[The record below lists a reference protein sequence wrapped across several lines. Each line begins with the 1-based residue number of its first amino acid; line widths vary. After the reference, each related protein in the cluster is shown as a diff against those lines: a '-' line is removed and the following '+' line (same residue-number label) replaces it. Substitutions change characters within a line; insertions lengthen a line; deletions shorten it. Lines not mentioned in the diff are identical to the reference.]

1 MHIYIARLISLVT
14 LVAAVALADSPRQT
28 ISPRQTMPLNKSWTF
43 QLGDPPDAGKSDFD
57 DSAWRS
63 VNVPHDYSIEG
74 PMGSDPANMD
84 GPFDRK
90 SPSSMFQNRDR
101 VVETGGGGYLDAG
114 IAWYRKT
121 FTLPATAK
129 GKRVAIVFDGVYMN
143 SDVYLNGKH
152 LGNHPYGYT
161 PFQYD
166 ITDDLKFDAQNTLAV
181 RCNVEQPCSRWYSG
195 AGIFRPV
202 QLVITDPLHVAPWG
216 TYVVTEKAGPDSG
229 DFTVTVHTTVRNDS
243 DAPKLCKVSTKLFDL
258 GVRKPDQ
265 PSDEFNHIPPTTSEK
280 TSLRDAVP
288 EGISDEQT
296 IASHSEVTLTTKFKV
311 ANPNLWSVD
320 SPHLYRA
327 QTSVM
332 ESGKPVDTVSDR
344 IGFRTI
350 EFTKDNGFLL
360 NGKRLQ
366 IQGTCNH
373 HDLGALGAAFN
384 RRAMERQLQILK
396 EMGDNALRTSHNPP
410 AAEFLDLAD
419 ELGFV
424 VMDEAFD
431 EWKNGKTKFGYGR
444 FFDDW
449 SERDLVAMIK
459 RDRNHPSVI
468 MWSIGNEIPEQG
480 AKNAGEMARRLS
492 DIAHRED
499 PTRPT
504 VSACNRPNDAVR
516 MGFADALDV
525 LGINYNINHYDIQKG
540 RTLIGSETAS
550 ALSSRGEYGLY
561 LDEDGQVK
569 IRNRFN
575 HQCTSYD
582 LDRPQWGHTAQT
594 SLLALKNHP
603 WVAGEFVWTGFDY
616 IGEPTPYT
624 WPARSSYFG
633 IVDLAGFPKDRYYL
647 YQSQWTDK
655 PMVHLLPHWNWEE
668 FAGKEIPVWAFTN
681 ADTVELFLN
690 GKSQGTREA
699 KDLVQLHYE
708 WKVPY
713 EPGTLKAV
721 AKKDGQIVATDEVVT
736 AGPPAKLELTADRP
750 TIQADGDDLCF
761 VTVKVLDKDGH
772 ICPNADNEVS
782 FAIEDPAV
790 IAGLENGDPTNH
802 EAFQNT
808 AARKVFHGLALAI
821 VRSQETGGTVKLTAT
836 AEGLFPATISI
847 NLKPPASE

>member
-1 MHIYIARLISLVT
+1 MGRDMRCHLFALLSFVHFFAGAAIAE
-14 LVAAVALADSPRQT
+14 APRQT
-28 ISPRQTMPLNKSWTF
+28 LPLNKDWKF
-43 QLGDPPDAGKSDFD
+43 QLGDASDASKFDFD
-57 DSAWRS
+57 DTSWHA

-74 PMGSDPANMD
+74 PPGNDQDNMD

-90 SPSSMFQNRDR
+90 SPSSVFQNRDR
-101 VVETGGGGYLDAG
+101 VIETGGGGYLNAG

-121 FTLPATAK
+121 FTLPASAK
-129 GKRVAIVFDGVYMN
+129 EKRVAILFDGVYMN

-166 ITDDLKFDAQNTLAV
+166 ITDDLNFDGPNLLAV
-181 RCNVEQPCSRWYSG
+181 RCDVEQPCSRWYSG

-202 QLVITDPLHVAPWG
+202 QLVITDPIHVVPWG
-216 TYVVTEKAGPDSG
+216 TYVVSEKIGPDSY
-229 DFTVTVHTTVRNDS
+229 DFTLSVQTTVRNDS
-243 DAPKLCKVSTKLFDL
+243 DEAKTCKTSTKVFEL
-258 GVRKPDQ
+258 GARKPDQ
-265 PSDEFNHIPPTTSEK
+265 ESEDFSRNSVSPGSTASGK
-280 TSLRDAVP
+280 SAVA
-288 EGISDEQT
+288 EAISDEQN
-296 IASHSEVTLTTKFKV
+296 IPSHSQVTLTAKCKV
-311 ANPNLWSVD
+311 SNPNLWSVD
-320 SPHLYRA
+320 SPYLYRA
-327 QTSVM
+327 ETSVV
-332 ESGKPVDTVSDR
+332 EGGKTIDTVWDR

-373 HDLGALGAAFN
+373 HDLGAIGSAFN

-396 EMGDNALRTSHNPP
+396 QMGDNALRTSHNPP

-431 EWKNGKTKFGYGR
+431 EWKNSKTKFGYGR

-449 SERDLVAMIK
+449 SDRDLTAMIQ

-468 MWSIGNEIPEQG
+468 MWSIGNEIPEQSARNG
-480 AKNAGEMARRLS
+480 GEMAKRLS

-504 VSACNRPNDAVR
+504 VSACNNPNDAVR
-516 MGFADALDV
+516 TGFADALDV
-525 LGINYNINHYDIQKG
+525 MGINYHINNYDIDKG
-540 RTLIGSETAS
+540 RTLVGSETAS
-550 ALSSRGEYGLY
+550 ALSTRGDYGLN
-561 LDEDGQVK
+561 LDDDGQVK
-569 IRNRFN
+569 IRNRFGR
-575 HQCTSYD
+575 QCTSYD
-582 LDRPQWGHTAQT
+582 LDRPPWGHTAQT
-594 SLLALKNHP
+594 SLLALKSHP

-616 IGEPTPYT
+616 IGEPTPNT
-624 WPARSSYFG
+624 WPSRSSYFG

-655 PMVHLLPHWNWEE
+655 PMVHLLPHWNWEQ

-681 ADTVELFLN
+681 ADSVELFLN
-690 GKSQGTREA
+690 GISQGNREA

-708 WKVPY
+708 WKVPF

-721 AKKDGQIVATDEVVT
+721 AKKNGQVVVTDEVVT
-736 AGPPAKLELTADRP
+736 AGPPAKLDLTADRT
-750 TIQADGDDLCF
+750 TIQTDGDDLSF
-761 VTVKVLDKDGH
+761 VTAKVLDKDGH
-772 ICPNADNEVS
+772 LCPNAANEII
-782 FAIEDPAV
+782 FALEGPAI

-802 EAFQNT
+802 EPFQNT
-808 AARKVFHGLALAI
+808 ATRKAFHGLALAI
-821 VRSQETGGTVKLTAT
+821 MRAKETGGTAMLTAT
-836 AEGLFPATISI
+836 AEGLSPATVSI
-847 NLKPPASE
+847 VLKPNPLN